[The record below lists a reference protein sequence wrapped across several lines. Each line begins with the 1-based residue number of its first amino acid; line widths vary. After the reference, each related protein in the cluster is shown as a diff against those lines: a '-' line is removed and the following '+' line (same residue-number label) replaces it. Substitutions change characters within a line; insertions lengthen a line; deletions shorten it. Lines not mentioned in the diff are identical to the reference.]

1 VAITGEGLSGLLA
14 AIESFRNQAERTGRW
29 QEQRLLRARREIR
42 SLLVESLRRQVS
54 LDLGVQIEQ
63 LAIAVRDGK
72 LDAYSAVRQLLD
84 DSGTAA
90 PLLNDGVALVKS
102 GSDEVQRT

>member
-1 VAITGEGLSGLLA
+1 VE
-14 AIESFRNQAERTGRW
+14 
-29 QEQRLLRARREIR
+29 
-42 SLLVESLRRQVS
+42 SLLLESLRRQVS
-54 LDLGVQIEQ
+54 FDRRVEIEQ

-72 LDAYSAVRQLLD
+72 LDAYSAAKQLLTD
-84 DSGTAA
+84 TGAAA